1 MVEFLLG
8 GSGTGKSTELI
19 SKIKEASEKGRKCL
33 VIIPDQ
39 FSFEYDKKLYNALG
53 AEMYNNLTV
62 LSFGRLSSDIF
73 MHFGGRRGSYASECT
88 KLALTYI
95 AINNIRES
103 KGFLYFG
110 KRSRSGSFA
119 KAVMNEI
126 KELCYAGITA
136 EDLLSASEACDGRG
150 KAKAKDIANIFIEYE
165 RLLSEKNL
173 KDNIS
178 DVEYA
183 SEVAKNKGYFKETDV
198 FIDEFQT
205 FPSDQMKMIGVI
217 AETADNLTVCLT
229 TDNPASRLP
238 LFSAVNRSYA
248 RIHNIA
254 KNSGCEIK
262 TTIMKTPHRFVSE
275 DIAFLSQNIF
285 RNRHDGK
292 FISDNIKLVFAGDIY
307 KECEY
312 VSAEIKNLVMGGM
325 KYSDIAVLT
334 RNTDSYCSI
343 IESTFERYDIP
354 VFMDIK
360 KTLMHKSVMLMI
372 VSALEYASSKK
383 VSTETVLRYIKTGL
397 TGVSAEEAG
406 VLDNF
411 VYRFGIDG
419 DLWLKE
425 FIREDTE
432 ERETAEKIRA
442 KVIPLLEKFRGEIK
456 NATGKKI
463 CKAVFSLMTESG
475 AYDYLSAERSLD
487 TESLEI
493 IREQKQVWNMVCDV
507 LDELCIILGDEKIPS
522 KEFGELFL
530 CIASGEEIAN
540 PPQTLD
546 AVVFSGTERARLSSH
561 RAVFVIGASDG
572 NFPADVSDNGLFG
585 KRDIKALYDAGIEL
599 DINSKYRVSEEIF
612 FAYKALTSPSEKLY
626 ITHSYL
632 DASGTSLYPSNVI
645 KNTADMAEND
655 ITISADN
662 LGAIFFSRTKK
673 SAYYNFVCEFDKNS
687 EDFATLRKYLK
698 SDSEYSD
705 RVDFLEKT
713 VFEKKETLR
722 PDIAKKLFG
731 NKLYISPSRFED
743 YQNCPFIYF
752 CKKGLSIYPLEK
764 IEFNPSNVGNIVHHC
779 LCEILKNTDRN
790 GFLSMTDEDIGR
802 KVSMHFDEYVE
813 KSMGGEYG
821 KDADFMLSSDN
832 IKRTVK
838 EILNHLK
845 EEFSQSAF
853 YPFAYE
859 ASISAG
865 GEGFSPRVI
874 TSQNGVDVCFIGNVD
889 RADIF
894 NNDNE
899 KFIRVVDYKTG
910 DKAFSFKD
918 IYYGKNM
925 QMLIYLYS
933 IAESVDKSI
942 PAGVLYMPSHT
953 AKSELDRNATR
964 EQTKS
969 HLEKNYRMRGVVL
982 DNEDV
987 VRAMEEEKGGKY
999 IPVNIN
1005 KDGSYS
1011 KSSKLMTADEFSAMK
1026 KYIDKV
1032 VGEMADNLTSGKIE
1046 ASPLCNGNSSPCNY
1060 CDYYSVCLKSAKMP
1074 ERVYDKDAEN
1084 KMKEILLKGG
1094 ND

>member
-19 SKIKEASEKGRKCL
+19 SKIKETSEKGRKCI

-53 AEMYNNLTV
+53 AKMYNNLTV

-73 MHFGGRRGSYASECT
+73 MHFGGRKGSYASECS

-95 AINNIRES
+95 AINNVRENN
-103 KGFLYFG
+103 GFIYFG
-110 KRSRSGSFA
+110 KMSRSGSFA

-126 KELCYAGITA
+126 KELCYAGIKS
-136 EDLLSASEACDGRG
+136 EDLLSASASCNGREKS
-150 KAKAKDIANIFIEYE
+150 KAIDIANVFCEYE
-165 RLLSEKNL
+165 KLLSERNL

-183 SEVAKNKGYFKETDV
+183 SEIAKNNGYFKDTDV

-205 FPSDQMKMIGVI
+205 FPADQMKMIEVM

-248 RIHNIA
+248 RIHGIA
-254 KNSGCEIK
+254 KNCGCEIK
-262 TTIMKTPHRFVSE
+262 TTMMKEPYRFVSK
-275 DIAFLSQNIF
+275 DIALLSQNIF
-285 RNRHDGK
+285 RNRRSGN
-292 FISDNIKLVFAGDIY
+292 FSSDNIKLVSAGDIY

-334 RNTDSYCSI
+334 RKTDSYCSI

-360 KTLMHKSVMLMI
+360 KPLMHKSVMLMI

-383 VSTETVLRYIKTGL
+383 ISTETVLKYIKTGL
-397 TGVSAEEAG
+397 TGVTAEEAG
-406 VLDNF
+406 ILDNF

-419 DLWLKE
+419 DLWKDE
-425 FIREDTE
+425 FIKEDTD
-432 ERETAEKIRA
+432 ERKTAEKIRA
-442 KVIPLLEKFRGEIK
+442 KVIPLLEKFKGELK
-456 NATGKKI
+456 NATGKEI
-463 CKAVFSLMTESG
+463 CKAIFSLMTESG
-475 AYDYLSAERSLD
+475 AYDYLSAKRSLD
-487 TESLEI
+487 AESLEM
-493 IREQKQVWNMVCDV
+493 IREQKQVFNMVCDI
-507 LDELCIILGDEKIPS
+507 LDELCIILGDEKIS
-522 KEFGELFL
+522 AKEFKELFL
-530 CIASGEEIAN
+530 CIVSGDEIAN

-572 NFPADVSDNGLFG
+572 DFPADVSEGGLFG
-585 KRDIKALYDAGIEL
+585 KRDIKALSEAGIEL

-626 ITHSYL
+626 ITHAYL

-645 KNTADMAEND
+645 KNTDDMTEND
-655 ITISADN
+655 IKISADD

-673 SAYYNFVCEFDKNS
+673 SAYYNFVCEFDKNNTDS
-687 EDFATLRKYLK
+687 ATLRKYLK
-698 SDSEYSD
+698 ADDEYSD
-705 RVDFLEKT
+705 KVEFLEKT
-713 VFEKKETLR
+713 VFDKKEKLS
-722 PDIAKKLFG
+722 PEVAEKLFG
-731 NKLYISPSRFED
+731 SKLFISPSRFED

-752 CKKGLSIYPLEK
+752 CKKGLSIYPREK
-764 IEFNPSNVGNIVHHC
+764 IEFDAMSVGNVVHHC
-779 LCEILKNTDRN
+779 LCRILETTDKD
-790 GFLSMTDEDIGR
+790 GFLSMTENDIDEKTDIFF
-802 KVSMHFDEYVE
+802 KEYLDKE
-813 KSMGGEYG
+813 MGGDYG
-821 KDADFMLSSDN
+821 KDASFMLSSDN
-832 IKRTVK
+832 IKRTIK
-838 EILNHLK
+838 EILCHLR
-845 EEFSQSAF
+845 EEFSQSKF

-874 TSQNGVDVCFIGNVD
+874 TSKNGVDVCFIGNVD
-889 RADIF
+889 RADAF
-894 NNDNE
+894 EGDGE

-918 IYYGKNM
+918 VYYGKNM

-953 AKSELDRNATR
+953 AKSELDRNATK

-969 HLEKNYRMRGVVL
+969 LLEKNYKMRGVVL
-982 DNEDV
+982 DNENV
-987 VRAMEEEKGGKY
+987 VKAMEEDIGGKY
-999 IPVNIN
+999 IPVNVN
-1005 KDGSYS
+1005 NDGSYS
-1011 KSSKLMTADEFSAMK
+1011 KASKLMTADEFSAMK
-1026 KYIDKV
+1026 KYIDKI

-1060 CDYYSVCLKSAKMP
+1060 CDYYSVCLKSMKTP

-1084 KMKEILLKGG
+1084 KMKEILSKGG
-1094 ND
+1094 KD

>member
-19 SKIKEASEKGRKCL
+19 SKIKETSEKGRKCI

-53 AEMYNNLTV
+53 AKMYNNLTV

-73 MHFGGRRGSYASECT
+73 MHFGGRKGSYASECS

-95 AINNIRES
+95 AINNVR
-103 KGFLYFG
+103 KNNGFIYFG
-110 KRSRSGSFA
+110 KMSRSGSFA

-126 KELCYAGITA
+126 KELCYAGIKS
-136 EDLLSASEACDGRG
+136 EDLLSASASCDGREKS
-150 KAKAKDIANIFIEYE
+150 KAIDIANVFCEYE
-165 RLLSEKNL
+165 KLLSERNL

-183 SEVAKNKGYFKETDV
+183 SEIAKNNGYFKDTDV

-205 FPSDQMKMIGVI
+205 FPADQMKMIEVM

-248 RIHNIA
+248 RIHGIA
-254 KNSGCEIK
+254 KNCGCEIK
-262 TTIMKTPHRFVSE
+262 TTMMKEPYRFVSK
-275 DIAFLSQNIF
+275 DIALLSQNIF
-285 RNRHDGK
+285 RNRRSGN
-292 FISDNIKLVFAGDIY
+292 FSSDNIKLVSAGDIY

-334 RNTDSYCSI
+334 RKTDSYCSI

-360 KTLMHKSVMLMI
+360 KPLMHKSVMLMI

-383 VSTETVLRYIKTGL
+383 ISTETVLKYIKTGL
-397 TGVSAEEAG
+397 TGVTAEEAG
-406 VLDNF
+406 ILDNF

-419 DLWLKE
+419 DLWKDE
-425 FIREDTE
+425 FIKEDTD

-442 KVIPLLEKFRGEIK
+442 KIIPLLEKFKGGLK
-456 NATGKKI
+456 NATGKEI
-463 CKAVFSLMTESG
+463 CKAIFSLMTESG
-475 AYDYLSAERSLD
+475 AYDYLSAKRSLD
-487 TESLEI
+487 AESLEM
-493 IREQKQVWNMVCDV
+493 IREQKQVFNMVCDI
-507 LDELCIILGDEKIPS
+507 LDELCVILGDEKIPA
-522 KEFGELFL
+522 KEFKELFL
-530 CIASGEEIAN
+530 CIASGEKIAN

-572 NFPADVSDNGLFG
+572 DFPADVSEGGLFG
-585 KRDIKALYDAGIEL
+585 KRDIKALSEAGIEL

-626 ITHSYL
+626 ITHAYL

-645 KNTADMAEND
+645 KNTDDMTEND
-655 ITISADN
+655 IKVSADD

-673 SAYYNFVCEFDKNS
+673 SAYYNFVCEFDKNNS
-687 EDFATLRKYLK
+687 DSATLRKYLK
-698 SDSEYSD
+698 SDDEYSG
-705 RVDFLEKT
+705 RVEFLEKT
-713 VFEKKETLR
+713 VFDKKEKLS
-722 PDIAKKLFG
+722 PEVAEKLFG
-731 NKLYISPSRFED
+731 NKLFISPSRFED

-752 CKKGLSIYPLEK
+752 CKKGLSIYPREK
-764 IEFNPSNVGNIVHHC
+764 IEFDAMSVGNAVHHC
-779 LCEILKNTDRN
+779 LCRILETTDRY
-790 GFLSMTDEDIGR
+790 GFLSMTENDIDEKTDIFF
-802 KVSMHFDEYVE
+802 KEYLDKE
-813 KSMGGEYG
+813 MGGDYG
-821 KDADFMLSSDN
+821 KDASFMLSSDN
-832 IKRTVK
+832 IKRTIK
-838 EILNHLK
+838 EILCHLR
-845 EEFSQSAF
+845 EEFSQSKF

-859 ASISAG
+859 ASISEG

-874 TSQNGVDVCFIGNVD
+874 TSKNGVDVCFIGNVD
-889 RADIF
+889 RADSF
-894 NNDNE
+894 EGDGE

-918 IYYGKNM
+918 VYYGKNM

-953 AKSELDRNATR
+953 AKAELDRNATK
-964 EQTKS
+964 EQTRS
-969 HLEKNYRMRGVVL
+969 HLEKNYKMRGVVL
-982 DNEDV
+982 DNKNV
-987 VRAMEEEKGGKY
+987 VKAMEEDIGGKY
-999 IPVNIN
+999 IPVNVN
-1005 KDGSYS
+1005 NDGSYS
-1011 KSSKLMTADEFSAMK
+1011 KASKLMTADEFSAMK
-1026 KYIDKV
+1026 KYIDKI

-1046 ASPLCNGNSSPCNY
+1046 ASPLCNGSSSPCNY
-1060 CDYYSVCLKSAKMP
+1060 CDYYSVCLKSMKTP

-1084 KMKEILLKGG
+1084 KMKEILSKGG
-1094 ND
+1094 ED

>member
-19 SKIKEASEKGRKCL
+19 SKIKETSEKGRKCI

-53 AEMYNNLTV
+53 AKMYNNLTV

-73 MHFGGRRGSYASECT
+73 MHFGGRKGSYASECS

-95 AINNIRES
+95 AINNVR
-103 KGFLYFG
+103 KNNGFIYFG
-110 KRSRSGSFA
+110 KMSRSGSFA

-126 KELCYAGITA
+126 KELCYAGIKS
-136 EDLLSASEACDGRG
+136 EDLLSASASCGGREKS
-150 KAKAKDIANIFIEYE
+150 KAVDIANVFCEYE
-165 RLLSEKNL
+165 KLLSERNL

-183 SEVAKNKGYFKETDV
+183 SEIAKNNGYFKDTDV

-205 FPSDQMKMIGVI
+205 FPADQMKMIEVM

-248 RIHNIA
+248 RIHGIA
-254 KNSGCEIK
+254 KNCGCEIK
-262 TTIMKTPHRFVSE
+262 TTMMKEPYRFVSK
-275 DIAFLSQNIF
+275 DIALLSQNIF
-285 RNRHDGK
+285 RNRRSGN
-292 FISDNIKLVFAGDIY
+292 FSSDNIKLVSAGDIY

-334 RNTDSYCSI
+334 RKTDSYCSI

-360 KTLMHKSVMLMI
+360 KPLMHKSVMLMI

-383 VSTETVLRYIKTGL
+383 ISTETVLKYIKTGL
-397 TGVSAEEAG
+397 TGVTAEEAG
-406 VLDNF
+406 ILDNF

-419 DLWLKE
+419 DLWKDE
-425 FIREDTE
+425 FIKEDTD
-432 ERETAEKIRA
+432 ERKTAEKIRA
-442 KVIPLLEKFRGEIK
+442 KIIPLLEKFKGGLK
-456 NATGKKI
+456 NATGKEI
-463 CKAVFSLMTESG
+463 CKAIFSLMTESG
-475 AYDYLSAERSLD
+475 AYDYLSAKRSLD
-487 TESLEI
+487 AESLEM
-493 IREQKQVWNMVCDV
+493 IREQKQVFNMVCDI
-507 LDELCIILGDEKIPS
+507 LDELCVILGDEKIS
-522 KEFGELFL
+522 AKEFKELFL
-530 CIASGEEIAN
+530 CIVSGEKIAN

-572 NFPADVSDNGLFG
+572 DFPADVSEGGLFG
-585 KRDIKALYDAGIEL
+585 KRDIKALSEAGIEL

-626 ITHSYL
+626 ITHAYL

-645 KNTADMAEND
+645 KNTDDMTEND
-655 ITISADN
+655 IKISADD

-673 SAYYNFVCEFDKNS
+673 SAYYNFVCEFDKNNS
-687 EDFATLRKYLK
+687 DSATLRKYLK
-698 SDSEYSD
+698 ADDEYSD
-705 RVDFLEKT
+705 RVEFLEKT
-713 VFEKKETLR
+713 VFDKKEKLS
-722 PDIAKKLFG
+722 PEVAEKLFG
-731 NKLYISPSRFED
+731 NKLFISPSRFED

-752 CKKGLSIYPLEK
+752 CKKGLSIYPREK
-764 IEFNPSNVGNIVHHC
+764 IEFDAMSVGNAVHHC
-779 LCEILKNTDRN
+779 LCRILETTDRY
-790 GFLSMTDEDIGR
+790 GFLSMTENDIDEKTDIFF
-802 KVSMHFDEYVE
+802 KEYLDKE
-813 KSMGGEYG
+813 MGGDYG
-821 KDADFMLSSDN
+821 KDASFMLSSDN
-832 IKRTVK
+832 IKRTIK
-838 EILNHLK
+838 EILCHLR
-845 EEFSQSAF
+845 EEFSQSKF

-859 ASISAG
+859 ASISEG

-874 TSQNGVDVCFIGNVD
+874 TSKNGVDVCFIGNVD
-889 RADIF
+889 RADAF
-894 NNDNE
+894 EGDGE

-918 IYYGKNM
+918 VYYGKNM

-953 AKSELDRNATR
+953 AKAELDRNATK
-964 EQTKS
+964 EQTRS
-969 HLEKNYRMRGVVL
+969 HLEKNYKMRGVVL
-982 DNEDV
+982 DNENV
-987 VRAMEEEKGGKY
+987 VKAMEEDIGGKY
-999 IPVNIN
+999 IPVNVN
-1005 KDGSYS
+1005 NDGSYS
-1011 KSSKLMTADEFSAMK
+1011 KASKLMTADEFSAMK
-1026 KYIDKV
+1026 KYIDKI
-1032 VGEMADNLTSGKIE
+1032 VGEMADNLTGGKIE
-1046 ASPLCNGNSSPCNY
+1046 ASPLCNGSSSPCNY
-1060 CDYYSVCLKSAKMP
+1060 CDYYSVCLKSMKTP

-1084 KMKEILLKGG
+1084 KMKEILSKGG
-1094 ND
+1094 EG

>member
-8 GSGTGKSTELI
+8 GSGTGKSAELI
-19 SKIKEASEKGRKCL
+19 SRIKETSEKGRKCI

-53 AEMYNNLTV
+53 AKAYNNLTV

-73 MHFGGRRGSYASECT
+73 MRFGGRKGSYASECV

-95 AINNIRES
+95 AVNNTREN
-103 KGFLYFG
+103 KGFEYFG
-110 KRSRSGSFA
+110 KQSRSGSFA

-136 EDLLSASEACDGRG
+136 DELISASSLCKGRE
-150 KAKAKDIANIFIEYE
+150 KAKATDIANIFCEYE
-165 RLLSEKNL
+165 RLLSERNL

-183 SEVAKNKGYFKETDV
+183 SLISETKGYFKDTDV

-205 FPSDQMKMIGVI
+205 FPVDQIKMIEVI
-217 AETADNLTVCLT
+217 VKTADNLTVCLA

-248 RIHNIA
+248 RIHGIA
-254 KNSGCEIK
+254 KDYGTEIK
-262 TTIMKTPHRFVSE
+262 TTVMKEPRRFVSE
-275 DIAFLSQNIF
+275 DIALVSQNIF
-285 RNRHDGK
+285 RNRRGEK
-292 FISDNIKLVFAGDIY
+292 FSSENIKLVSAGDIY

-312 VSAEIKNLVMGGM
+312 VSAEIKNLVSKGM
-325 KYSDIAVLT
+325 RYSDIAVLT

-360 KTLMHKSVMLMI
+360 KPLMHKSVMLMI

-383 VSTETVLRYIKTGL
+383 ISTETILKYIKTGL
-397 TGVSAEEAG
+397 SGVDAEEAG
-406 VLDNF
+406 ILDNF

-419 DLWLKE
+419 DLWTEE
-425 FIREDTE
+425 FIKEKTE
-432 ERETAEKIRA
+432 EREVSERIRA
-442 KVIPLLEKFRGEIK
+442 KVVPLLEKFKGELK
-456 NATGKKI
+456 NATGREI

-475 AYDYLSAERSLD
+475 AYDYLSSERSLD

-493 IREQKQVWNMVCDV
+493 IREQKQVWNMVCDI
-507 LDELCIILGDEKIPS
+507 LDELCVILNDEKIPA
-522 KEFGELFL
+522 KEFKELFL
-530 CIASGEEIAN
+530 CIVSAEQIAN

-561 RAVFVIGASDG
+561 KAVFVIGASDG
-572 NFPADVSDNGLFG
+572 NFPADVSEGGLFG
-585 KRDIKALYDAGIEL
+585 KRDIKALSEAGVEL

-645 KNTADMAEND
+645 KNIADMVDND
-655 ITISADN
+655 ITIIADN

-673 SAYYNFVCEFDKNS
+673 SAYYNFVCEFDKNNT
-687 EDFATLRKYLK
+687 DFATLRKYLK
-698 SDSEYSD
+698 ADDEYSD

-713 VFEKKETLR
+713 VFDKKETLSR
-722 PDIAKKLFG
+722 EVAEKLFG
-731 NKLYISPSRFED
+731 KKLYISPSRFED

-752 CKKGLSIYPLEK
+752 CKKGLSIYPLQK
-764 IEFNPSNVGNIVHHC
+764 IEFNPMSIGNTVHHC
-779 LCEILKNTDRN
+779 LCRILETTDRE
-790 GFLSMTDEDIGR
+790 GFLSMTEDELNAKTDVFF
-802 KVSMHFDEYVE
+802 KEYLDKDMV
-813 KSMGGEYG
+813 GDYG
-821 KDADFMLSSDN
+821 KDASFMLSADD
-832 IKRTVK
+832 IKRTIC

-845 EEFSQSAF
+845 EEFSQSLF

-889 RADIF
+889 RADVF
-894 NNDNE
+894 NNGGD

-910 DKAFSFKD
+910 DKAFSLKD
-918 IYYGKNM
+918 VYYGKNM

-933 IAESVDKSI
+933 IAESVDKSV

-953 AKSELDRNATR
+953 AKSELDRNATT

-969 HLEKNYRMRGVVL
+969 LLEKNYKMRGVVL
-982 DNEDV
+982 DDENV
-987 VRAMEEEKGGKY
+987 VKAMEEDVAGKY
-999 IPVNIN
+999 IPVNVN

-1011 KSSKLMTADEFSAMK
+1011 KSSKLMTADEFFAMK
-1026 KYIDKV
+1026 KYIDRI

-1046 ASPLCNGNSSPCNY
+1046 ASPLCDGNSSPCNF
-1060 CDYYSVCLKSAKMP
+1060 CDYYSVCLKSMKAP
-1074 ERVYDKDAEN
+1074 ERVCEKGADE
-1084 KMKEILLKGG
+1084 KMREILSKGG
-1094 ND
+1094 KD